1 MVGYFDNELVC
12 GWYYFDDCYYG
23 DGTKTTAERIELE
36 KREEEISI

>member
-23 DGTKTTAERIELE
+23 EGHSRKD
-36 KREEEISI
+36 SD